1 MASGNSPSTFHTALL
16 YATHRLLLT
25 FTVNPGP
32 PAAGMMHESWHT
44 HTRVTA
50 WLWVHSNEG
59 THRRPKTC
67 SRRVPHSLAP
77 MPGSGM
83 WVWGVFCDGILQLNT
98 LAESLPF
105 QPWPGSTAGTH
116 GSLDGCL
123 RGGGLLLWSHTS
135 ETERQKRGHRPG
147 SNGSWGRG
155 AEQAYEL
162 TSLWLPPRG
171 KDLGKPHPAVL
182 PSLGKLHGRA
192 QGHTPSSHRCP
203 QTAAGAKAK
212 AHTYTHLPL
221 MSPSRLTGVCR
232 DRGGAHRR
240 DGQTPMP
247 ARGKGRP
254 RGHAQAC
261 TYTMCVHTGRINK
274 DTLRSYTPRGT
285 DTRGLPD
292 HW

>member
-123 RGGGLLLWSHTS
+123 RGGGGCCS
-135 ETERQKRGHRPG
+135 
-147 SNGSWGRG
+147 
-155 AEQAYEL
+155 
-162 TSLWLPPRG
+162 
-171 KDLGKPHPAVL
+171 
-182 PSLGKLHGRA
+182 
-192 QGHTPSSHRCP
+192 GHTQARLSGRKEATVRGP
-203 QTAAGAKAK
+203 TEAGAGAQ
-212 AHTYTHLPL
+212 
-221 MSPSRLTGVCR
+221 SRR
-232 DRGGAHRR
+232 
-240 DGQTPMP
+240 M
-247 ARGKGRP
+247 
-254 RGHAQAC
+254 
-261 TYTMCVHTGRINK
+261 N
-274 DTLRSYTPRGT
+274 
-285 DTRGLPD
+285 
-292 HW
+292 